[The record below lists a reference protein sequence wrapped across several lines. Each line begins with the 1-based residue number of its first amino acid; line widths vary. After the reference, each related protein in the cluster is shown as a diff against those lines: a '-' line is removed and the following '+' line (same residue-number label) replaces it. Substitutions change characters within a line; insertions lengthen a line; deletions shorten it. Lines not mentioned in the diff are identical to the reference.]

1 MLVDKFILPK
11 GKVYMCGHSLGPSTK
26 ATPAAVNTVLQDFSL
41 QGVSS
46 WNKSGWIDLPYALGG
61 KIAALIG
68 ANPDEVIVCD
78 STVVN
83 LFKALKAAMTLQKG
97 RNIILTTDDNF
108 PADLYIAQGVSQ
120 VKDIKADEIY
130 ENIDETVAVLMLT
143 HVNYRDA
150 SVLEMKAINEYAH
163 KYGVLTVWDLSHS
176 IGIVPVDL
184 EVSGA
189 DFAVG
194 CTYKYLSGGPGSPA
208 FIYANRKHHKVMQ
221 SPIQG
226 WMGHNQPFAFEKE
239 YASAGVRKFMSGT
252 PAILSMKALEAAL
265 EIFDKDVIEKAYSIA
280 NEYSSILIKEL
291 KNCDIEVYRPQ
302 NRGGHVALTHKAGY
316 AFSRALIDAG
326 FICDYR
332 APDLV
337 RLCVNPLYISLHDI
351 ESCIEQI
358 RFIIKKA
365 LYLKPEYNQ
374 MQKVT

>member
-1 MLVDKFILPK
+1 MLVDKFILPES
-11 GKVYMCGHSLGPSTK
+11 KVYMCGHSLGPSLRIT
-26 ATPAAVNTVLQDFSL
+26 AGAVDAALQDFAL
-41 QGVSS
+41 YGVSS
-46 WNKSGWIDLPYALGG
+46 WNKSGWIDLPYALGA
-61 KIAALIG
+61 KIAALVG

-78 STVVN
+78 SAVIN
-83 LFKALKAAMTLQKG
+83 LFKVLKAAMNLQNG
-97 RNIILTTDDNF
+97 RHVILTTDDNF
-108 PADLYIAQGVSQ
+108 PADLYIAQGISEI
-120 VKDIKADEIY
+120 KYIKADEIY
-130 ENIDETVAVLMLT
+130 KNIDETVAVLMLT

-163 KYGVLTVWDLSHS
+163 EYGVLTVWDLSHS
-176 IGIVPVDL
+176 VGIVPLDL
-184 EVSGA
+184 EASGV

-208 FIYANRKHHKVMQ
+208 FIYANRKHHEIMQ

-226 WMGHNQPFAFEKE
+226 WMGHNHPFAFEKE
-239 YASAGVRKFMSGT
+239 YASSGVRKFMGGT

-265 EIFDKDVIEKAYSIA
+265 EVFDKGLIEKSYSITK
-280 NEYSSILIKEL
+280 EYSNILIQSMK
-291 KNCDIEVYRPQ
+291 DFGIEVYAPQ
-302 NRGGHVALTHKAGY
+302 NSGGHVAFTHKHGY

-337 RLCVNPLYISLHDI
+337 RLCVNPMYISLCNI

-358 RFIIKKA
+358 RFIMEKA
-365 LYLKPEYNQ
+365 LYLKPEYNH

>member
-1 MLVDKFILPK
+1 MLADKFILPD
-11 GKVYMCGHSLGPSTK
+11 GKIYMCGHSLGPSLKTT
-26 ATPAAVNTVLQDFSL
+26 ADAVCNTLQDFTSY
-41 QGVSS
+41 GVSS
-46 WNKSGWIDLPYALGG
+46 WNKSGWIDLPYALGV
-61 KIAALIG
+61 KIAALVG
-68 ANPDEVIVCD
+68 ANPDEVITCD

-83 LFKALKAAMTLQKG
+83 LFKVLKAAMNLQKG
-97 RNIILTTDDNF
+97 RDIILTTDDNF
-108 PADLYIAQGVSQ
+108 PADLYIAQGISE
-120 VKDIKADEIY
+120 VKYIKTDEIY

-150 SVLEMKAINEYAH
+150 SVLEMKAINEYAY
-163 KYGVLTVWDLSHS
+163 KYGVLTIWDLSHS

-184 EVSGA
+184 EASGA

-208 FIYANRKHHKVMQ
+208 FIYANRKHHEVMQ

-239 YASAGVRKFMSGT
+239 HASSGIRKFMGGT

-265 EIFDKDVIEKAYSIA
+265 EVFDRSLIDKAYSIA
-280 NEYSSILIKEL
+280 NEYSILLIESL
-291 KNCDIEVYRPQ
+291 KICDIEVYAPQ

-332 APDLV
+332 APELV
-337 RLCVNPLYISLHDI
+337 RLCVNPLYISLHNI
-351 ESCIEQI
+351 ESCIEKI
-358 RFIIKKA
+358 RFIMEKA

>member
-1 MLVDKFILPK
+1 MLVDKFILPEC
-11 GKVYMCGHSLGPSTK
+11 KVYMCGHSLGPSLKT
-26 ATPAAVNTVLQDFSL
+26 TSDAVCSTLQDFASY
-41 QGVSS
+41 GVSS
-46 WNKSGWIDLPYALGG
+46 WNKSGWIDLSYALGA
-61 KIAALIG
+61 KIAALVG
-68 ANPDEVIVCD
+68 AKFDEVIVCD
-78 STVVN
+78 STVLN
-83 LFKALKAAMTLQKG
+83 LFKALKVAMSLQNG

-108 PADLYIAQGVSQ
+108 PADLYIAQGISE
-120 VKDIKADEIY
+120 VKYIKSNEIY
-130 ENIDETVAVLMLT
+130 KNIDETVAVLMLT
-143 HVNYRDA
+143 HVNYRDS
-150 SVLEMKAINEYAH
+150 SVLDMKTINEYAH

-184 EVSGA
+184 EESST

-208 FIYANRKHHKVMQ
+208 FIYANRMYHEHMQ

-226 WMGHNQPFAFEKE
+226 WIGHNQPFSFEKE
-239 YASAGVRKFMSGT
+239 YTSFGVRKFMSGT

-265 EIFDKDVIEKAYSIA
+265 EIFDKEVIVKSYSIA
-280 NEYSSILIKEL
+280 KEYSNILIKSL
-291 KNCDIEVYRPQ
+291 KSHGIEVYAPQ
-302 NRGGHVALTHKAGY
+302 NRGGHVAFMHKHGY

-332 APDLV
+332 APDLI
-337 RLCVNPLYISLHDI
+337 RLCVNPLYISLRNI

-358 RFIIKKA
+358 QFIMERS